1 MHNAT
6 LAYHPMAQAH
16 NFMADHRS
24 LNIDS
29 NQRKVGPIWLSPGVL
44 PRHALIMF
52 ISGALAVGFIN
63 LINLIQ
69 PLLLQE
75 QLGMVGG
82 EGAFTA
88 RLYVITEITTLLV
101 AAPLANLSDSI
112 GRRPIFSAGF
122 LAVCIMLVIL
132 PLAETQFE
140 FLFYRVFL
148 SVGVACCTTM
158 MASLMADYPQN
169 ASRGKFIG
177 LNGFFAAT
185 GVIVIGSGLTQMP
198 RVFTGQGFTAIEAT
212 TYTLWIG
219 SALALLAAVI
229 SFTGLKKGRATEEAE
244 KLSFMDNARIGMREI
259 GGNPRLILACAA
271 TMLSR
276 GDLTVLASFFSLW
289 VQKVGADTAVESVV
303 ASATAGRLFG
313 LMQVAMLL
321 SMPVIATVADR
332 CNRVTTLCIA
342 MTVAS
347 LGYFALGFAP
357 NPFES
362 AWIYPVILAAGI
374 GEAVVIVSVPALIG
388 HEAPA
393 RYRGSIIG
401 VAATFGAL
409 GIIFTN
415 QAAGYLFDNWS
426 YPGPFLFMGILNGLM
441 LIWAVTVRL
450 VADETTR

>member
-1 MHNAT
+1 MT
-6 LAYHPMAQAH
+6 
-16 NFMADHRS
+16 DHRS
-24 LNIDS
+24 LDIDH
-29 NQRKVGPIWLSPGVL
+29 NQHKLGPIWLSPGVL
-44 PRHALIMF
+44 PRHALILF
-52 ISGALAVGFIN
+52 ISGALSVGFIN

-82 EGAFTA
+82 EGTFTA
-88 RLYVITEITTLLV
+88 TLYIVTEVTTLIV
-101 AAPLANLSDSI
+101 AAPLANLSDI
-112 GRRPIFSAGF
+112 VGRRPIFSTGF
-122 LAVCIMLVIL
+122 LVVCIMLVIL

-140 FLFYRVFL
+140 LMTYRVFL
-148 SVGVACCTTM
+148 SAGVACCTTM
-158 MASLMADYPQN
+158 IASLLADYPQN

-177 LNGFFAAT
+177 LNGFFAAM
-185 GVIVIGSGLTQMP
+185 GIIVVGTGLTQMP
-198 RVFTGQGFTAIEAT
+198 RVFSAQGYTAIESS

-219 SALALLAAVI
+219 SVLALLAAVI
-229 SFTGLKKGRATEEAE
+229 SYTGLKKGRATEETE
-244 KLSFMDNARIGMREI
+244 KLSFMDNARIGLREI
-259 GGNPRLILACAA
+259 RGNPRLILACVA

-289 VQKVGADTAVESVV
+289 IQKVGVDTGVESVV

-313 LMQVAMLL
+313 LTQVAMLL
-321 SMPVIATVADR
+321 TMPVIATIADR

-342 MTVAS
+342 MSVAS

-409 GIIFTN
+409 GIIMTN

-426 YPGPFLFMGILNGLM
+426 YQGPFLFMGILNGLM
-441 LIWAVTVRL
+441 LIWALTVRL
-450 VADETTR
+450 TANESVSATKTTTT

>member
-1 MHNAT
+1 LT
-6 LAYHPMAQAH
+6 Q
-16 NFMADHRS
+16 DHRS
-24 LNIDS
+24 LDIDS
-29 NQRKVGPIWLSPGVL
+29 NQRKLGPIWLSPGIL
-44 PRHALIMF
+44 PRHALILF
-52 ISGALAVGFIN
+52 ISGGLAVGFIN

-75 QLGMVGG
+75 QLGMKGG

-88 RLYVITEITTLLV
+88 TLYVIAEITTLLV
-101 AAPLANLSDSI
+101 AAPLANLSDII

-122 LAVCIMLVIL
+122 LAVCIMLIVL

-140 FLFYRVFL
+140 FMFYRVFL
-148 SVGVACCTTM
+148 SAGVACCTTM
-158 MASLMADYPQN
+158 IASLLADYPQN

-177 LNGFFAAT
+177 LNGFFSAT
-185 GVIVIGSGLTQMP
+185 GVILVGSGLTQLP
-198 RVFTGQGFTAIEAT
+198 RVFNAQGFTAIESS

-229 SFTGLKKGRATEEAE
+229 SFTGLKKGRAAEDTE
-244 KLSFMDNARIGMREI
+244 KLSFMDNARIGIREI

-289 VQKVGADTAVESVV
+289 IQKVGADTGIESVV
-303 ASATAGRLFG
+303 ASATAGKLFG
-313 LMQVAMLL
+313 LTQVAMLM
-321 SMPVIATVADR
+321 SMPVIATITDR
-332 CNRVTTLCIA
+332 CNRVTALCLA
-342 MTVAS
+342 MTIAS

-362 AWIYPVILAAGI
+362 VWIYPVIVAAGI

-401 VAATFGAL
+401 VAATFGAI
-409 GIIFTN
+409 GIILTN

-426 YPGPFLFMGILNGLM
+426 YQGPFIFMGILNALM

-450 VADETTR
+450 RASESNTMIDKS